1 MHLPGAKIAT
11 PDMEFMWGTYGPDS
25 VLTVVVVTVP
35 PSGIVLNVQNIQHGE
50 RLLEKSRVDVPLL
63 PRALRLAGTRELQ
76 TLIARRTRRRM

>member
-25 VLTVVVVTVP
+25 VLTVVVTVP

-63 PRALRLAGTRELQ
+63 PRALRLAGTRESQ